1 MKKPKVF
8 EAILTALSQYPK
20 KLALMLQATPEID
33 DYKKKAHRLG
43 LTIYGEAFADRCY
56 DDEGR
61 LLSRSETGAVLT
73 RAAMLAQVK
82 QLAEQGTITTISG
95 KVVPLTVDSLCVHGD
110 NLEGVRAIAEIKA
123 LISECR

>member
-1 MKKPKVF
+1 
-8 EAILTALSQYPK
+8 
-20 KLALMLQATPEID
+20 
-33 DYKKKAHRLG
+33 LG